1 MDKVRKDPEGLEQR
15 SIMSSSAS
23 ITIRL
28 DQAAEQTYGFIKR
41 VHGLVRLKGLI
52 PLISD
57 LDLEANP
64 RDSRVSKVT
73 NDIRESLE
81 KTPETFPYKTKGIL
95 VASSN
100 YSLKDRN
107 RYELYFINPQVEGI
121 LDGGHNTLAVG
132 LHILEL
138 ALGEKFPE
146 VEKEIKLWD
155 DFKKAWDAHFPEIK
169 SYREGLAEDDDSL
182 NSFVPVELLLPSD
195 PTDEICVE
203 DFNRALLE
211 ICAAR
216 NNNAQLRTEAKANAQ
231 GYFES
236 LKSLLPK
243 AISENVEWRPN
254 EGGEIKTPDIVAI
267 SWIPLSFY
275 GKKFK
280 DEDGKIVEAVS
291 MPQIYASK
299 GECVNRFERLMSSHE
314 VSETQGGNFRRD
326 LKSPEILS
334 ALKIASDLPE
344 LFDLIY
350 ELFPDAYNAQDG
362 KFGRIKE
369 VKKMNGAKLKTTKF
383 TKRAIEWKYPEG
395 YIVPLVAGLRALM
408 EISDTGLLAWRVNS
422 PMDFVKRHFPQIV
435 ASYKGVVELVDYDPQ
450 KVGKAAAAYE
460 SAYTAFESAY
470 FRSLTK

>member
-1 MDKVRKDPEGLEQR
+1 
-15 SIMSSSAS
+15 MSTPVT

-64 RDSRVSKVT
+64 RDSKISKVT

-100 YSLKDRN
+100 FNLKDRN
-107 RYELYFINPQVEGI
+107 RYELSFMNPQVEGI

-155 DFKKAWDAHFPEIK
+155 DFKKAWDAHLPEIK
-169 SYREGLAEDDDSL
+169 AYRESLGEDDPSL
-182 NSFVPVELLLPSD
+182 SAFVPVELLLPSD

-231 GYFES
+231 GYFEA
-236 LKSLLPK
+236 LKNLLPK
-243 AISENVEWRPN
+243 SISENVEWRPN
-254 EGGEIKTPDIVAI
+254 EGGEIKTPDVVAI
-267 SWIPLSFY
+267 SWIPLSFF
-275 GKKFK
+275 GKRFK
-280 DEDGKIVEAVS
+280 DEDGKVVESVS

-334 ALKIASDLPE
+334 ALKIAGDIPE

-350 ELFPDAYNAQDG
+350 ELFPDAYNAHEG

-369 VKKMNGAKLKTTKF
+369 VKKMNGAKVKNTKF
-383 TKRAIEWKYPEG
+383 TRQAIAWKYPEG

-408 EISDTGLLAWRVNS
+408 EVNDSGLLAWKVKN
-422 PMDFVKRHFPQIV
+422 PKDFVKRNFPQIV
-435 ASYKGVVELVDYDPQ
+435 AAYKGVVELVDYDPQ
-450 KVGKAAAAYE
+450 KVGKASAAYE
-460 SAYTAFESAY
+460 SAFTAFESAY
-470 FRSLTK
+470 YRSLNK